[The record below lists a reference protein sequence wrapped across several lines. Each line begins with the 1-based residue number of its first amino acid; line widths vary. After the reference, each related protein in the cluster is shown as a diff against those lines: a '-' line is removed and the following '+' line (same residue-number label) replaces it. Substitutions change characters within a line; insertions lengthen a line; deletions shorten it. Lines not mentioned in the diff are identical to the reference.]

1 MAIGAAEN
9 RMDHSM
15 IMHTLKVQD
24 MGDHYRRKVIPQIR
38 LQGKWLLSA
47 GIIPEAKVEVI
58 NPKIGVLIV
67 RVIEN

>member
-1 MAIGAAEN
+1 
-9 RMDHSM
+9 
-15 IMHTLKVQD
+15 MHTLKVQD